1 MSATTVPAQGR
12 PDAGA
17 VRIAVVFH
25 SDRGHVGKLARS
37 VADGAAQIDGAA
49 SGLHPVDELT
59 DSLWA
64 ALDGAGAIVFGC
76 PTYMGGPSAV
86 FKRFAEGS
94 LPLWAQRRWTAKVA
108 AGFTHSQAMSGDKLN
123 TLQYL
128 SILAA
133 QHGMV
138 WVNLD
143 LLRGWC
149 HQQASIDDLNRLG
162 SWLGVMS
169 QSNGDGPL
177 ETSPHASDL
186 RTAHHRGRLVTA
198 ATTWA
203 LAVGEPKSRSAPQ
216 RASPRGWPR
225 QNEGRNAWASVRRP
239 GCDRDGPE
247 ERY

>member
-1 MSATTVPAQGR
+1 
-12 PDAGA
+12 

-25 SDRGHVGKLARS
+25 SDHGHVEKLAGS
-37 VADGAAQIDGAA
+37 VADGAAQIYGAT
-49 SGLHPVDELT
+49 SSLHPVDELT
-59 DSLWA
+59 DRLWA
-64 ALDGAGAIVFGC
+64 ALEGADAIIFGC

-86 FKRFAEGS
+86 FKRFAEAS
-94 LPLWAQRRWTAKVA
+94 LPIWAQRGWTTKVA

-143 LLRGWC
+143 LLPGWC
-149 HQQASIDDLNRLG
+149 QEQANIDDLNRLG

-177 ETSPHASDL
+177 AINPRDGDL
-186 RTAHHRGRLVTA
+186 QTAHHLGGLVA
-198 ATTWA
+198 AAARA
-203 LAVGEPKSRSAPQ
+203 LAVGRVQIQA
-216 RASPRGWPR
+216 
-225 QNEGRNAWASVRRP
+225 
-239 GCDRDGPE
+239 DGALA
-247 ERY
+247 R